1 MRTSTPAAATRRRGA
16 RAPVLEVFASIQ
28 GEGRYVGE
36 PQVFVRLRGCPLRC
50 SYCDTPH
57 SWLLREGDRA
67 HIAGGDPTDDAWA
80 SPFQVAC
87 WVAQAEPG
95 VPRAVSLTG
104 GEPLLWPDFLVE
116 LAGMLGQRPLR
127 LETAGAHP
135 DALERVRDVIA
146 HVSLDLKLPSDL
158 GPPVELPRGSSAP
171 EGELRHEPVDD
182 AVPRNAAEWRATR
195 RETLPLLRGRDA
207 VGKLI
212 VTSQSPVAEVLE
224 VLEDVAELCAELP
237 IVIQPA
243 TPVARAGQPS
253 AAELDAVVE
262 LALELGLE
270 TRLLPQLHR
279 LMDRP

>member
-1 MRTSTPAAATRRRGA
+1 MPSTARRGA

-28 GEGRYVGE
+28 GEGHYVGE

-57 SWLLREGDRA
+57 SWTLREGDRA
-67 HIAGGDPTDDAWA
+67 RVAGAVELSDEDSWA

-95 VPRAVSLTG
+95 VPRPVSLTG
-104 GEPLLWPDFLVE
+104 GEPLIWPEFLID
-116 LAGMLGQRPLR
+116 LAGMLGDRPLR

-135 DALERVRDVIA
+135 DALERVRDVVG

-158 GPPVELPRGSSAP
+158 RPPVEFDAAPTVDAGDPRHVAS
-171 EGELRHEPVDD
+171 DD
-182 AVPRNAAEWRATR
+182 AVPRDAAEWRATR

-207 VGKLI
+207 VGKLVI
-212 VTSQSPVAEVLE
+212 TSRTLASEVLE
-224 VLEDVAELCAELP
+224 VLEDVAELCEELP
-237 IVIQPA
+237 VVVQPA
-243 TPVARAGQPS
+243 TPVGPAAAPS
-253 AAELDAVVE
+253 MAELDAVVE
-262 LALELGLE
+262 AALELGLT